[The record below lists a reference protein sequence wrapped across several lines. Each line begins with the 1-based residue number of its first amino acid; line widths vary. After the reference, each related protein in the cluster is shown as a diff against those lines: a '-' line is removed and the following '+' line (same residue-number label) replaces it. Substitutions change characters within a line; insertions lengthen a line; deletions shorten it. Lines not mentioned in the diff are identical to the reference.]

1 MTGIRYQGW
10 IMMITLIGFFIMP
23 LADSIRGMG
32 RPLYAGEESR
42 EEPITITSNKM
53 DADRK
58 AKLVIFRGDVVAQQK
73 DFTIYSDELYVYYN
87 EGEDVREIIA
97 VGNVKITQPN
107 RIATGERAV
116 YERGE
121 GKVTLTG
128 NPQVR
133 QGPDTV
139 KGTKITVFLDE
150 DKGLVEGTGEERVK
164 AVIFPKKGSTTG
176 TRGKGP

>member
-1 MTGIRYQGW
+1 MMTSIRYQSW
-10 IMMITLIGFFIMP
+10 IMTITLIGFFIVPMTG
-23 LADSIRGMG
+23 LIRGMAG
-32 RPLYAGEESR
+32 PLYAGEETR

-58 AKLVIFRGDVVAQQK
+58 SKLVIFRGNVVAQQK
-73 DFTIYSDELYVYYN
+73 DFTLYSDELYVYYN

-97 VGNVKITQPN
+97 VGNVKMTQPD
-107 RIATGERAV
+107 RLATGERAV
-116 YERGE
+116 YERVGR
-121 GKVTLTG
+121 KVTLTG

-139 KGTKITVFLDE
+139 KGTKIIVFLDE
-150 DKGLVEGTGEERVK
+150 DKSLVEGAGEERVK

-176 TRGKGP
+176 TKGK